1 MTKILLVDDE
11 PLLLDS
17 LEIIL
22 TYSGG
27 YEITGKAGNGIE
39 ALSLLSKDVPDVMLV
54 DLNMPGMGGIELIPK
69 VHAEFPDI
77 KIIVLT
83 TFYDERSIA
92 HAIAGG
98 ACGYLLKDSGKDAI
112 LSAISQALS
121 GRSVLDQ
128 KVMQKL
134 NAMLAAGASD
144 AGAGDAAANGT
155 SGAAG
160 NGTGTGS
167 GSAAGAAGNGSSGR
181 DTSDSS
187 SPAGAAT
194 SSDAFSG
201 VRINLDDYGMTEREK
216 EICRL
221 ISEGCTNSQIAS
233 ILFIS
238 EGTVKNYVSTIYDK
252 LGEHDRTKVVL
263 MLTRM
268 A

>member
-11 PLLLDS
+11 PLLLES

-22 TYSGG
+22 TMSGD
-27 YEITGKAGNGIE
+27 YEVIGKAGNGVE
-39 ALSLLSKDVPDVMLV
+39 ALELLSKDTPDLMLV

-69 VHAEFPDI
+69 VHAEYPQI
-77 KIIVLT
+77 RIIVLT
-83 TFYDERSIA
+83 TFYDEKSIA

-112 LSAISQALS
+112 LDAISQALR
-121 GRSVLDQ
+121 GQSVLDL

-134 NAMLAAGASD
+134 NSMLASGNIDGADQGANASGNAGSKENSD
-144 AGAGDAAANGT
+144 A
-155 SGAAG
+155 
-160 NGTGTGS
+160 
-167 GSAAGAAGNGSSGR
+167 
-181 DTSDSS
+181 DTID
-187 SPAGAAT
+187 
-194 SSDAFSG
+194 
-201 VRINLDDYGMTEREK
+201 LDDYGMTEREK

-221 ISEGCTNSQIAS
+221 ISEGCTNAQISS

-263 MLTRM
+263 MLTRCKF
-268 A
+268 

>member
-11 PLLLDS
+11 PLLLES

-22 TYSGG
+22 TMSGD
-27 YEITGKAGNGIE
+27 YEVIGKAGNGVE
-39 ALSLLSKDVPDVMLV
+39 ALEL
-54 DLNMPGMGGIELIPK
+54 LNMPGMGGIELIPK
-69 VHAEFPDI
+69 VHAEYPQI

-83 TFYDERSIA
+83 TFYDEKSIA

-112 LSAISQALS
+112 LDAISQALR
-121 GRSVLDQ
+121 GQSVLDL

-134 NAMLAAGASD
+134 NSMLASGNIDGADQGANASGNAGSKENSD
-144 AGAGDAAANGT
+144 A
-155 SGAAG
+155 
-160 NGTGTGS
+160 
-167 GSAAGAAGNGSSGR
+167 
-181 DTSDSS
+181 DTID
-187 SPAGAAT
+187 
-194 SSDAFSG
+194 
-201 VRINLDDYGMTEREK
+201 LDDYGMTEREK

-221 ISEGCTNSQIAS
+221 ISEGCTNAQISS

-263 MLTRM
+263 MLTRCKF
-268 A
+268 

>member
-11 PLLLDS
+11 PLLLES

-22 TYSGG
+22 SYAGD
-27 YEITGKAGNGIE
+27 YEVTGKAGNGVE
-39 ALSLLSKDVPDVMLV
+39 ALTLLSKDVPDVMLV

-69 VHAEFPDI
+69 VHEEYPNV

-83 TFYDERSIA
+83 TFYDEKNIA

-112 LSAISQALS
+112 LNAISQALQ
-121 GRSVLDQ
+121 GRSVLDL

-134 NAMLAAGASD
+134 NTMLA
-144 AGAGDAAANGT
+144 
-155 SGAAG
+155 SGAI
-160 NGTGTGS
+160 
-167 GSAAGAAGNGSSGR
+167 
-181 DTSDSS
+181 DDSS
-187 SPAGAAT
+187 SETAG
-194 SSDAFSG
+194 SSKPFGNTDAGTDTTGNSTFAKG
-201 VRINLDDYGMTEREK
+201 KGLLDLDDFGMTDREK

-263 MLTRM
+263 MLTRCRF
-268 A
+268 

>member
-11 PLLLDS
+11 PLLLES

-22 TYSGG
+22 TLSAD
-27 YEITGKAGNGIE
+27 YEVIGKAGNGVE
-39 ALSLLSKDVPDVMLV
+39 ALELLSKETPDLMLV

-69 VHAEFPDI
+69 VHADHPQI

-83 TFYDERSIA
+83 TFYDEKSIA

-98 ACGYLLKDSGKDAI
+98 ACGYILKDSGKDAI
-112 LSAISQALS
+112 LDAISQALR
-121 GRSVLDQ
+121 GQSVLDL

-134 NAMLAAGASD
+134 NSMLASGTIEGSSS
-144 AGAGDAAANGT
+144 GTYSSGGTESTDAA
-155 SGAAG
+155 S
-160 NGTGTGS
+160 
-167 GSAAGAAGNGSSGR
+167 GSSG
-181 DTSDSS
+181 
-187 SPAGAAT
+187 AGSRANAET
-194 SSDAFSG
+194 
-201 VRINLDDYGMTEREK
+201 INLDDYGMTEREK

-263 MLTRM
+263 MLTRCKF
-268 A
+268 